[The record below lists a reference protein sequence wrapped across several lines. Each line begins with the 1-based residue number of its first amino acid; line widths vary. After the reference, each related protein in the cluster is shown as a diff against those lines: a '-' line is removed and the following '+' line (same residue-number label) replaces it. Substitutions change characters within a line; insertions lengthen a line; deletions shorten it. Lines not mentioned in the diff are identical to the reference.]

1 MKQKLAV
8 IAAASLL
15 VFTFVI
21 SGCAAAKN
29 IKESTASQP
38 HTTNSQTGPENSVPT
53 SSSVSSRSPSSG
65 LNTQEVTITIPEGF
79 TWDLIAKRLEANEIC
94 TAEEFYQVCQSYRP
108 KSVTVPADNNRA
120 FVMEGYLYP
129 ATYTF
134 KKGEDPQNILIAM
147 LNAYR
152 NNTGATLTDEQLII
166 ASIVQMETRS
176 PIHMAMVAGI
186 IYNRLNNGL
195 PLQMDSTREY
205 INNYVTDNPLL
216 GDTSKYAAL
225 FNTYKCQ
232 ALPAG
237 PICSPGADAINAVR
251 NPAQTDALYFF
262 FGKDNENHYS
272 VTYEEHQAA
281 IAQFGVQYE

>member
-1 MKQKLAV
+1 LINGLFFDFDTIISFVYIYSSLGLNIVISATFPFSITPLSIFINLAGLYEV
-8 IAAASLL
+8 NFTNSRYVKSPVSIRFIISAGNAVSNPIIPFGAFAKPCPFSSLL
-15 VFTFVI
+15 C
-21 SGCAAAKN
+21 GAW
-29 IKESTASQP
+29 
-38 HTTNSQTGPENSVPT
+38 SV
-53 SSSVSSRSPSSG
+53 
-65 LNTQEVTITIPEGF
+65 
-79 TWDLIAKRLEANEIC
+79 
-94 TAEEFYQVCQSYRP
+94 
-108 KSVTVPADNNRA
+108 
-120 FVMEGYLYP
+120 
-129 ATYTF
+129 
-134 KKGEDPQNILIAM
+134 
-147 LNAYR
+147 
-152 NNTGATLTDEQLII
+152 II

-176 PIHMAMVAGI
+176 PNHMAMVAGI

>member
-21 SGCAAAKN
+21 SGCAADKN

-166 ASIVQMETRS
+166 ASIVPSFS
-176 PIHMAMVAGI
+176 PFI
-186 IYNRLNNGL
+186 IACLSLSCLNGGFILARLPWVKTACSVKVKWCGKASAWIFKPSILAFLTNFN
-195 PLQMDSTREY
+195 DSKLEM
-205 INNYVTDNPLL
+205 
-216 GDTSKYAAL
+216 
-225 FNTYKCQ
+225 C
-232 ALPAG
+232 
-237 PICSPGADAINAVR
+237 
-251 NPAQTDALYFF
+251 
-262 FGKDNENHYS
+262 
-272 VTYEEHQAA
+272 
-281 IAQFGVQYE
+281 